1 LNFFNIFTHFTD
13 ENCSTNQTS
22 HKNKII
28 NSPESWTTLKCE
40 NLNDNFDFVIENIKT
55 LKSIDASQVLMIKIV
70 TSKDTNELST
80 INLKKLQ
87 QKVKN
92 NSIVILIAQED
103 NLRYLIYWKSKDI
116 RQILYLSAYK
126 ENFGVLDKCVCE
138 FAADFLVHSL
148 QNGYLG
154 ERDVF

>member
-1 LNFFNIFTHFTD
+1 M
-13 ENCSTNQTS
+13 
-22 HKNKII
+22 
-28 NSPESWTTLKCE
+28 
-40 NLNDNFDFVIENIKT
+40 NDNFDFVIENIKT
-55 LKSIDASQVLMIKIV
+55 LKSIDTSQVLMIKIV

-92 NSIVILIAQED
+92 KSIVIFVAQED
-103 NLRYLIYWKSKDI
+103 KKKYFIYWKSKDF
-116 RQILYLSAYK
+116 RQILFLNAYK
-126 ENFGVLDKCVCE
+126 ESFGELDKDVCE

-154 ERDVF
+154 ERKVFCGYFEVSKFLYRKLVGIKSILV